1 MRGRCSR
8 AVISK
13 GQTPPVH
20 QGKPLN
26 VHKSGNEFQDPCP
39 EQPIELGPHGRG
51 VGRWVPDEKHLYL
64 TQYLHATRKAQAK
77 FKNRVLIDPFCGP
90 GRIQVVGECST
101 RDGGSVAAYRQTVA
115 SGAPF
120 THILIGDIEA
130 ERVRANQLRL
140 SAVGATVQGFVGPA
154 TETVDE
160 MIKAVPFGAL
170 TLAYIDPYNLEHLS
184 FSIIERLSKLQYVDF
199 AIHFSLMDLTRN
211 IDMELDPQR
220 DRFDHAL
227 PGWRSRV
234 PADELSKSSLPG
246 WFFNAWCSSMRDLGF
261 RVSGQM
267 PQITDGKG
275 RTIYRMV
282 FLSRHSLPDRIWTDI
297 ARGRNLSLFDS

>member
-1 MRGRCSR
+1 MER
-8 AVISK
+8 AQALATVWK
-13 GQTPPVH
+13 KQ
-20 QGKPLN
+20 LN
-26 VHKSGNEFQDPCP
+26 ADKSDDVYPDPHP
-39 EQPIELGPHGRG
+39 EQPIELGPRGQG
-51 VGRWVPDEKHLYL
+51 VGRWVPDEKHRYL
-64 TQYLHATRKAQAK
+64 NQYLYATRKAQSK
-77 FKNRVLIDPFCGP
+77 FKERVLIDPFCGP
-90 GRIQVVGECST
+90 GRIQVVGESFT
-101 RDGGSVAAYRQTVA
+101 RNGGSVAAYHQSVN

-120 THILIGDIEA
+120 TRVLVGDIEG

-154 TETVDE
+154 DETVDA

-170 TLAYIDPYNLEHLS
+170 ALAYIDPYNLENLS
-184 FSIIERLSKLQYVDF
+184 FSIIKRLAKLQYVDF

-211 IDMELDPQR
+211 IDMELNPLR

-227 PGWRSRV
+227 PGWRARV

-246 WFFNAWCSSMRDLGF
+246 WFFNAWCNEMRKLGF
-261 RVSGQM
+261 KISRQM

-282 FLSRHSLPDRIWTDI
+282 FLSRHELPDRIWGDI
-297 ARGRNLSLFDS
+297 ARSRNLNLFDS

>member
-1 MRGRCSR
+1 MN
-8 AVISK
+8 ADKLIDDY
-13 GQTPPVH
+13 P
-20 QGKPLN
+20 
-26 VHKSGNEFQDPCP
+26 DPHP

-77 FKNRVLIDPFCGP
+77 FKQRVLIDPFCGP
-90 GRIQVVGECST
+90 GRIQVVGESFT
-101 RDGGSVAAYRQTVA
+101 RSGGSVAAYRQSVA

-120 THILIGDIEA
+120 TRVLIGDIEA
-130 ERVRANQLRL
+130 ERVQANQLRL
-140 SAVGATVQGFVGPA
+140 VAAGAIVQGFVGPA
-154 TETVDE
+154 VETVDS

-170 TLAYIDPYNLEHLS
+170 ALAYIDPYNLEYLS
-184 FSIIERLSKLQYVDF
+184 FSIIERLSKLQHVDF

-234 PADELSKSSLPG
+234 PTDELSKGGLPG
-246 WFFNAWCSSMRDLGF
+246 WFFNAWCDAMRDLGF
-261 RVSGQM
+261 KVSGQM

-282 FLSRHSLPDRIWTDI
+282 FLSRHELPDRIWGDI
-297 ARGRNLSLFDS
+297 ARGRNLNLFDS